1 MAYALTESDLSDLQE
16 ARARLEHP
24 GLAARLADAFG
35 RPIEAGVKFLPR
47 GWDDRMSSVV
57 ETALMR
63 GLQVSISS
71 IKKGRVGRS
80 RDRLHRLV
88 VTGSGAASG
97 ALGLASLAVELPF
110 STLVILRSIAD
121 IAQSEGFD
129 LTEPEVQLACL
140 EVMAFGGRSAA
151 DDAVDSAYWVVRGAL
166 AQSIANAATYIAEK
180 GVTKEG
186 GPALARVI
194 TLIGSRFSTV
204 VTQAAAAK
212 AIPVIGA
219 VSGGTVNY
227 LFMHHFQEM
236 ARGHFTVKRLERMYG
251 SEMVEWAYREL

>member
-1 MAYALTESDLSDLQE
+1 MYTLSETDLLDLRE
-16 ARARLEHP
+16 AKARLEHP

-35 RPIEAGVKFLPR
+35 RPIEAGVKFLPGNWNQR
-47 GWDDRMSSVV
+47 VAGLAES
-57 ETALMR
+57 ALTR

-71 IKKGRVGRS
+71 LKKGRAGRS

-97 ALGLASLAVELPF
+97 AAGLASLAVELPF
-110 STLVILRSIAD
+110 STLVIMRSIAD
-121 IAQSEGFD
+121 IARSEGFD
-129 LTEPEVQLACL
+129 LAEPEVKLACL
-140 EVMAFGGRSAA
+140 EVMALGGRSTG
-151 DDAVDSAYWVVRGAL
+151 DDAVDSGYWLVRGAL
-166 AQSIANAATYIAEK
+166 AQSVANAATFIAEK

-186 GPALARVI
+186 GPAIAR
-194 TLIGSRFSTV
+194 LIAIVASRFSTV

-227 LFMHHFQEM
+227 LFMHHYQEM
-236 ARGHFTVKRLERMYG
+236 ARGHFTVKRLERKYG
-251 SEMVEWAYREL
+251 PEAVEWAYRQL